1 MKRIK
6 KIGIL
11 VLALFIGIVVLQ
23 NTESVQTKILFLTI
37 TMPRAVLL
45 FLTALIGFIIGI
57 LSSWRMGR
65 KESNTTRL
73 KKME

>member
-1 MKRIK
+1 MNRAKM
-6 KIGIL
+6 IGIL

-23 NTESVQTKILFLTI
+23 NTERVQTHIFFLTI

-57 LSSWRMGR
+57 LSSLLVRR
-65 KESNTTRL
+65 KKTDTSSR
-73 KKME
+73 